1 MAINT
6 THVPNI
12 LALAHTPLPSFIL
25 MLLTNYYRWELQI
38 HPPEPGS
45 LACFCVWSTIK
56 CEKCLT
62 AWCFL
67 SYQGVSEPLLNESTL
82 RVQALQQNWYFILKE
97 AFQYL
102 PIPSPISTAAL
113 EIHQFFFFFFFCRER
128 FLIPD
133 LQCWCACLHFFKKH
147 GLFVM
152 LAELGREELDAVL
165 ISPLKQNLPY
175 CGDNLPFLVDSNLHS
190 KCISGHHSFTCFRSI
205 WVAQTPSLSGTDIK
219 IYAHINFYLG
229 PDQHRNNG
237 ATQLVTF
244 SHESHH
250 SIEIWLKS
258 TSAGKTHRL
267 RGSAF

>member
-12 LALAHTPLPSFIL
+12 LALAQTPLPSFIL

-82 RVQALQQNWYFILKE
+82 RVQALQQTWYFILKE

-113 EIHQFFFFFFFCRER
+113 EIYQFFFFFFFFAGSGFS
-128 FLIPD
+128 FLICSAD
-133 LQCWCACLHFFKKH
+133 VHACIFLKTWSICHARRTREGRTWCCAHF
-147 GLFVM
+147 
-152 LAELGREELDAVL
+152 
-165 ISPLKQNLPY
+165 
-175 CGDNLPFLVDSNLHS
+175 
-190 KCISGHHSFTCFRSI
+190 T
-205 WVAQTPSLSGTDIK
+205 T
-219 IYAHINFYLG
+219 
-229 PDQHRNNG
+229 
-237 ATQLVTF
+237 
-244 SHESHH
+244 
-250 SIEIWLKS
+250 
-258 TSAGKTHRL
+258 
-267 RGSAF
+267 